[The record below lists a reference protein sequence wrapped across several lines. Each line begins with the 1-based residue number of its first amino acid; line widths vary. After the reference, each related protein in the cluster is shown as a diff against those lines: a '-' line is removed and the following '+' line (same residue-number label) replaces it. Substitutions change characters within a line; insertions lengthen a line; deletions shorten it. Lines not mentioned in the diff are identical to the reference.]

1 MMLEKELARNAVPM
15 EARTPIAVI
24 RRPKRT

>member
-1 MMLEKELARNAVPM
+1 MMLENELARNAVPRD
-15 EARTPIAVI
+15 ASTPIAVI